1 MNMAVMSIN
10 AQLAARDVKE
20 AVGLENKI
28 KAGMRAV
35 IRENWM
41 DTNDDSMMRAALA
54 AVLTDVGK
62 DSPEYQRVV
71 DSMDALRK
79 LSAFLNAARAG
90 LRVDIADV
98 QKALCEALYGVPK
111 EADADEIG
119 KYLSEVQ
126 LMGDDREVN
135 WTYEDGWLTVIK
147 LRRTDG
153 VATAK

>member
-90 LRVDIADV
+90 LRVDIAD
-98 QKALCEALYGVPK
+98 AIPK
-111 EADADEIG
+111 EGEEPP
-119 KYLSEVQ
+119 LP
-126 LMGDDREVN
+126 LMAWWHE
-135 WTYEDGWLTVIK
+135 
-147 LRRTDG
+147 
-153 VATAK
+153 AKSAK